1 MRETEPWTA
10 AELETTLKRLCDEL
24 GEKPRTVYLPIRVA
38 VTGSRVSPGLYESL
52 ELLGKETS
60 LERLRAGEGM
70 GYMSAV
76 VDLVGVELGPTSWF
90 DVTQE
95 RIDAFAAATDD
106 AQWIHT
112 DPERA
117 AVGPF
122 GSTIAHGFLT
132 LSLCVPMLYE
142 VLPATDGMVV
152 NYGVNK
158 VRFPAPVRV
167 GSRIRGRFEIVGVED
182 AAMGV
187 RVTIAATVECD
198 GTDKPV
204 CVAELV
210 TLAVS

>member
-1 MRETEPWTA
+1 VSV
-10 AELETTLKRLCDEL
+10 LE
-24 GEKPRTVYLPIRVA
+24 
-38 VTGSRVSPGLYESL
+38 
-52 ELLGKETS
+52 
-60 LERLRAGEGM
+60 
-70 GYMSAV
+70 
-76 VDLVGVELGPTSWF
+76 DLVGVELGPTSWF

-112 DPERA
+112 DAERA
-117 AVGPF
+117 AAGPF

-152 NYGVNK
+152 NYGANK
-158 VRFPAPVRV
+158 VRFPAPVPA
-167 GSRIRGRFEIVGVED
+167 GSRIRGRFKVVGVED
-182 AAMGV
+182 VPLGV
-187 RVTIAATVECD
+187 RVTIVGTVECE
-198 GTDKPV
+198 GADKPV